1 MSVKIR
7 LKRFGRRHRPFFR
20 VNIVDSRAPRDG
32 KVIENIG
39 HFDPIE
45 KDATKQ
51 LVLDKERAQFW
62 LDKGAVPSDTVAQI
76 LSKVGIKTSV
86 LKEKADRRDKAR
98 AIARKKGL
106 PFTKAEKEAVK
117 KAAEAKKAEEKK

>member
-32 KVIENIG
+32 RVIENIG

-62 LDKGAVPSDTVAQI
+62 LDKGAIPSDTVAQI

-106 PFTKAEKEAVK
+106 PFTKAEKK
-117 KAAEAKKAEEKK
+117 H